1 MPADQPPNHPTTQ
14 PPRLHSTPPE
24 AVKERLRETV
34 IVDGRTFKIDRP
46 GGSDLLFD
54 HPAVRAA
61 YAADEYIPYWAELW
75 AASRMLAKAVLREP
89 WEKYPA
95 PAGGKPEALEVG
107 CGLGLAGIAALSRG
121 LRVTFSD
128 IDELA
133 VQFAAANARLN
144 GFTDFATTAID
155 LRSPPPGLRVS
166 VLLGSDLL
174 YEPRM
179 VEPVVE
185 FVASVLAPGGVCLIA
200 DPDRISARPFKWLAQ
215 NAGLTVGAAFAR
227 AGEPG
232 GERTKGSV
240 YRITRPA

>member
-1 MPADQPPNHPTTQ
+1 MTPPH
-14 PPRLHSTPPE
+14 LHSTPPE
-24 AVKERLRETV
+24 AVKETVRETV
-34 IVDGRTFKIDRP
+34 LIDGRAFKIDRP

-89 WEKYPA
+89 WEKYS
-95 PAGGKPEALEVG
+95 KLEALEVG
-107 CGLGLAGIAALSRG
+107 CGLGLVGIAALSRG

-133 VQFAAANARLN
+133 MSFAAANARLN
-144 GFTDFATTAID
+144 GFADFATAAID
-155 LRSPPPGLRVS
+155 LRSPLPGLSVP
-166 VLLGSDLL
+166 VLLGADLL

-179 VEPVVE
+179 VEPVVA
-185 FVASVLAPGGVCLIA
+185 FVAAVLAPGGVALIA
-200 DPDRISARPFKWLAQ
+200 DPDRVSARPFKWLCQ
-215 NAGLTVGAAFAR
+215 NAGLHIEAAFAR

-232 GERTKGSV
+232 GERTKGTV
-240 YRITRPA
+240 YRITRG